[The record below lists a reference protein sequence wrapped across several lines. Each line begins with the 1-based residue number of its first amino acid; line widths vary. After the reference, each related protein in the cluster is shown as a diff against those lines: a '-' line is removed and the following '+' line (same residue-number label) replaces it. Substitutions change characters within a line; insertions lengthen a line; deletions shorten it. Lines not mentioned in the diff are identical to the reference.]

1 MQSPAHPQRNPS
13 FQSPTAGPLTYAPP
27 QPDQIVSMKQERERS
42 LSVSPKTMLP
52 SQLPLNSIGSA
63 LGGNRTYNAQT
74 TATKRKIG
82 DSGLDEP
89 SLQQQPSPKRSMSLG
104 VGGMLNASNED
115 DMSSQKNHANLQY
128 NSFAQISPHKEG
140 AKTETHRNSASGRT
154 DGQFSSRQGE
164 AAFQPPPP
172 FRSLSQESSTIS
184 QIVQAQVSVEPS
196 KQPSH
201 ASQIHPDPPLP
212 QATSSKH
219 DSFASEAAS
228 SMTQPSN
235 TRLDRASQSSAP
247 APSPST
253 SKRSVPFRE
262 VPIFAQSYREHVR
275 RGTLGN
281 NRRQTRKVSPY
292 VKQPPSDATSQM
304 LVKQE
309 TNGHDIVKQEPT
321 PSELDPAGLLGA
333 WEPSITNVIPAEEL
347 TREISNYLFGIVQM
361 NGVNFG
367 PAGETSSSGANVEIE
382 AKIGQI
388 IDKNTNDRIRIPVLT
403 ECLLSHSDP
412 NLRTAFR
419 SSMTAAQ
426 HHALNKFLNQALQR
440 SNAPPL
446 PGEPPRKPRV
456 PLTYVHKR
464 ETDTFYDLSPN
475 ALNALPPSIQ
485 AYLDRRNKP
494 KVRITTDQVKNQVTA
509 KIIKV
514 RVSDIEVY
522 SPQTLFD
529 WRVSVSLELNYE
541 GDLRDL
547 VESSEGGKNSK
558 RPDRNKDRVSYRHSH
573 YQIDLTQV
581 KPAEPTSKNDKEH
594 ELEIEIAPAAVRE
607 QGLLVKQGLPNKYE
621 DLIKGFVDNVR
632 VLARHCKEQ

>member
-1 MQSPAHPQRNPS
+1 
-13 FQSPTAGPLTYAPP
+13 
-27 QPDQIVSMKQERERS
+27 
-42 LSVSPKTMLP
+42 MLP
-52 SQLPLNSIGSA
+52 SQLPLNSIGTTLS
-63 LGGNRTYNAQT
+63 GNRAYSGQT
-74 TATKRKIG
+74 TAAKRKIG
-82 DSGLDEP
+82 DAGLDES

-104 VGGMLNASNED
+104 VGGMLNASHED
-115 DMSSQKNHANLQY
+115 DMSGQQNQYDKFAHSSSQKEAY
-128 NSFAQISPHKEG
+128 PETPG
-140 AKTETHRNSASGRT
+140 APASGRT
-154 DGQFSSRQGE
+154 DGQLSSVQSE

-172 FRSLSQESSTIS
+172 LRSLSQESSTRPRLL
-184 QIVQAQVSVEPS
+184 QDQVLAEPS

-201 ASQIHPDPPLP
+201 SSPKHIDPPPP
-212 QATSSKH
+212 QGISSRHNSLTSNSPN
-219 DSFASEAAS
+219 
-228 SMTQPSN
+228 SMTQSSI
-235 TRLDRASQSSAP
+235 TRLDKASQPSAP
-247 APSPST
+247 VPLANT
-253 SKRSVPFRE
+253 SKRPMPFRE
-262 VPIFAQSYREHVR
+262 VPIFAQSYREHIG
-275 RGTLGN
+275 RGTLGKS
-281 NRRQTRKVSPY
+281 RRQVRKVSPY
-292 VKQPPSDATSQM
+292 VKQPPPDAVSQIP
-304 LVKQE
+304 VKQE
-309 TNGHDIVKQEPT
+309 ANGHDVPNMEAA
-321 PSELDPAGLLGA
+321 PSELDPDGLLGA

-367 PAGETSSSGANVEIE
+367 PAGGASSSGANVEIE

-403 ECLLSHSDP
+403 ESLLSHNDP

-440 SNAPPL
+440 SNAPPP

-464 ETDTFYDLSPN
+464 ETDTFYELSPN
-475 ALNALPPSIQ
+475 AMNTLPPSIQ

-494 KVRITTDQVKNQVTA
+494 KVRITTDQVSGQVTA

-529 WRVSVSLELNYE
+529 WRVSVSLEVNYE

-547 VESSEGGKNSK
+547 VESSEAKGQK

-581 KPAEPTSKNDKEH
+581 KPAEATSITDKEH

-632 VLARHCKEQ
+632 VLARHCKEP